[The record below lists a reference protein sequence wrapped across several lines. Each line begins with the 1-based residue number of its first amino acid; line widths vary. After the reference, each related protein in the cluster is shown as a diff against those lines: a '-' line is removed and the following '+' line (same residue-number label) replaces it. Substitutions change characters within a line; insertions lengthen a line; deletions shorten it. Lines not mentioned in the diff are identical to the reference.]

1 MNDLT
6 STLHESGASLVVS
19 SRGELRTFFKK
30 GVRDLEDLLDHDP
43 DFLKGAVVAD
53 KVVGKASAGMMAF
66 GGVVKV
72 YAETLSRLAIP
83 MLETGGIE
91 YSYGT
96 LVDQIIIPEGDD
108 RCPLEKIVFSAK
120 TPGEVVSSLREHF
133 AQMRSAHS

>member
-1 MNDLT
+1 MNDLI

-83 MLETGGIE
+83 
-91 YSYGT
+91 
-96 LVDQIIIPEGDD
+96 EGDD
-108 RCPLEKIVFSAK
+108 RCPLEKIVSSAK

>member
-1 MNDLT
+1 MTDNITCTVIQGDQTYVSDLPGLRPLMNW
-6 STLHESGASLVVS
+6 LHQSPEIFEGSYVI
-19 SRGELRTFFKK
+19 
-30 GVRDLEDLLDHDP
+30 
-43 DFLKGAVVAD
+43 D

-83 MLETGGIE
+83 MLEAGGIE

-96 LVDQIIIPEGDD
+96 LVDQIIIPEGDN